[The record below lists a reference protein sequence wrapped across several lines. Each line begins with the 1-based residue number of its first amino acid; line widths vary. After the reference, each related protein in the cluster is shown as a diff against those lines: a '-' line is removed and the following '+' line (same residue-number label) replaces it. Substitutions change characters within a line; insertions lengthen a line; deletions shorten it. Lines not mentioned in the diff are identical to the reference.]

1 MNVIQFAESASRVND
16 SAVAGQFFSAVHN
29 VALSAGDG
37 VKDELATDW
46 VFVSVLGRHLKS
58 QDSSMRRL
66 ASEVIDTL
74 STGSSSRSETMMQAG
89 IGDSLA
95 WIAV

>member
-1 MNVIQFAESASRVND
+1 VND
-16 SAVAGQFFSAVHN
+16 SVVAGQFFSVVHN
-29 VALSAGDG
+29 VALSAGDSE
-37 VKDELATDW
+37 KNELTTDW
-46 VFVSVLGRHLKS
+46 GFVSILGRHLKS

-74 STGSSSRSETMMQAG
+74 STSSSSRSEKMMQAG
-89 IGDSLA
+89 IGEFLA